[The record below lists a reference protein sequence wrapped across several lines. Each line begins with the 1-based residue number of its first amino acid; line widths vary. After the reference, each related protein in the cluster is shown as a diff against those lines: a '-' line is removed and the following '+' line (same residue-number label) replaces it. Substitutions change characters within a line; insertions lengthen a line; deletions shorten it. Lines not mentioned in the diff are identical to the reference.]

1 MSEGPRDVTRV
12 TSGTEK
18 RRVTVIHGLSLG
30 SSSSRL
36 SLRLSW
42 SGLLSLTHPGG
53 AGRETGGY
61 EIRTETD
68 RRDVTREGT
77 RDTTGETK

>member
-18 RRVTVIHGLSLG
+18 RRVTVIHALSLG

-61 EIRTETD
+61 EIRTERKND
-68 RRDVTREGT
+68 ER
-77 RDTTGETK
+77 K